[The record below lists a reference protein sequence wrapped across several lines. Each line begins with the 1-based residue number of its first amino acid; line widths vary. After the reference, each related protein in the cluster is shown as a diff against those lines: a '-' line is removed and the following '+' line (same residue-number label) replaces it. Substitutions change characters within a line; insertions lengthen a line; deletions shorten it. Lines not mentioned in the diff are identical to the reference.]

1 MSNKTS
7 QVYIVEPIIPRFS
20 KICILCGEDFEISCP
35 TSSELVCPKCKL
47 LWKILQKDIFERLE
61 DEKW

>member
-7 QVYIVEPIIPRFS
+7 QVYIAEPIISRLC
-20 KICILCGEDFEISCP
+20 KTCILCGEDFEISYP

-61 DEKW
+61 VEKW

>member
-1 MSNKTS
+1 MDNKTS
-7 QVYIVEPIIPRFS
+7 QIESVIPRLG
-20 KICILCGEDFEISCP
+20 KICILCGEDFEISYP